1 MSWQSILKRVTKVPR
16 KWDKYQF
23 DTDKK
28 RKDKKRQ
35 ERGEEYPKDSLKE
48 RQVSSEGH
56 IEGVVNRKS
65 PFAMPEDKYVLM
77 EGKDFS
83 GDIFYGVQVPAQNT
97 KNTKYTAM
105 KYPPKLDSKG
115 RPIQQKYTVQEER
128 DSRKTGRR
136 GAGTKYR
143 KPVAAGQ
150 NKVDK
155 EGNPVYV
162 LDKTKKLTLDE
173 ESGNKFTFK
182 EGKKIK
188 SIRLKNLSFI
198 KSKFNNAI
206 FKFYDKK
213 GRTLKNSKGE
223 EITRTVPQKGVAG
236 GKEEPIKFRGEIYR
250 CNFRQATFD
259 GAVFSKVVF
268 KECNFRSVDLTK
280 AKTIRDVTMIKCNVR
295 GANIPSTVRLID
307 PINKDKMVQGKR
319 K

>member
-35 ERGEEYPKDSLKE
+35 ERGEEYPKGSPTE
-48 RQVSSEGH
+48 RQVSSDGH
-56 IEGVVNRKS
+56 IEGIFNRKS
-65 PFAMPEDKYVLM
+65 PFAMPEDKYILM

-83 GDIFYGVQVPAQNT
+83 GEIFYGVQVPAKIT
-97 KNTKYTAM
+97 KKTKYTAM

-150 NKVDK
+150 KKVDK
-155 EGNPVYV
+155 EGNPIYV
-162 LDKTKKLTLDE
+162 LDKTKELTPDE
-173 ESGNKFTFK
+173 ESGNKFTIK
-182 EGKKIK
+182 EGEKAK
-188 SIRLKNLSFI
+188 SIRLRNLSFI
-198 KSKFNNAI
+198 KSNFNNAI
-206 FKFYDKK
+206 FKFYGKKGKIVKDKK
-213 GRTLKNSKGE
+213 GEPYTK
-223 EITRTVPQKGVAG
+223 TVPKKGVAG
-236 GKEEPIKFRGEIYR
+236 GKEEPIRFRGEIYR

-259 GAVFSKVVF
+259 GAVISRVVF

-280 AKTIRDVTMIKCNVR
+280 AKTIRDVTMIDCNVR
-295 GANIPSTVRLID
+295 GASIPSTVRLVN
-307 PINKDKMVQGKR
+307 PINKDKMVR
-319 K
+319 R